1 MTIFEL
7 IAVIITISAGFAYI
21 NHRFLKMPDT
31 IGLMVLALASSI
43 ILIIINFFDA
53 DLLASTKESVKN
65 IDFSSLLL
73 NGMLSF
79 MLFAGAFHTDYN
91 LIKTERISVMVFALI
106 GVLLCT
112 FLVGSLLFYTLSWFN
127 LTTNYLVCL
136 LFGALISPT
145 DPIAVLG
152 ILAKFDVPERIK
164 VNIVGESL
172 FNDGVGVVIFATLLN
187 IFSQGSASVTAFNIS
202 KLFIQEAIGGVL
214 FGIVLGYIIFKLL
227 KSIDHYQTEVLIT
240 LAAVAGGYML
250 AQKLHISGP
259 LAMVVAGLFVGNR
272 ARGVAM
278 SDITEEYVDKFWE
291 MLDGILNA
299 ILFVLIGFFV
309 LSLEFQPYFIGIGFL
324 TIIIVLFSRYVSVI
338 LPFWITKRWTK
349 LGNDAPILLT
359 WGGLRGGL
367 SIAMA
372 LSLPN
377 EINEKSLI
385 IFITYL
391 VVLFSII
398 IQGLSL
404 EKLIKRLYQ

>member
-127 LTTNYLVCL
+127 LPANYLVCL

-152 ILAKFDVPERIK
+152 ILVKFDVPERIK

-187 IFSQGSASVTAFNIS
+187 IFSQGSASVTAFDIS
-202 KLFIQEAIGGVL
+202 KLFIQEAIGGIL
-214 FGIVLGYIIFKLL
+214 FGIVLGNIIFKLL

-324 TIIIVLFSRYVSVI
+324 TIIIVLFSRYISVI

>member
-1 MTIFEL
+1 MNIFEL
-7 IAVIITISAGFAYI
+7 IAVIIAISAGFAYI

-43 ILIIINFFDA
+43 ILIVINFFDA
-53 DLLASTKESVKN
+53 DLLHSTKESVRN
-65 IDFSSLLL
+65 IDFSNLLL

-91 LIKTERISVMVFALI
+91 LIKTERISVLVFALI

-127 LTTNYLVCL
+127 LPANYLVCL

-187 IFSQGSASVTAFNIS
+187 IFSQGYASVSTFDIA
-202 KLFIQEAIGGVL
+202 KLFIQEAIGGIF

-240 LAAVAGGYML
+240 LAAVAGGYMF

-309 LSLEFQPYFIGIGFL
+309 LSLEFKPYFIGIGFL
-324 TIIIVLFSRYVSVI
+324 TIIIVLLSRYISVI

-377 EINEKSLI
+377 GINEKSLI

-398 IQGLSL
+398 VQGLSL